1 VKEAVEDSGGNEW
14 SFSSTQFEKCK
25 LCGESYAGDTKNVL
39 DVDRKARVEKATERL
54 HGLLDICHETYD
66 NVDESHCS
74 RFIQLTKYVSVLCR
88 EIYGEDDLN
97 SNDDIFWAHFFL
109 GKALLLSGRLH
120 DAVETLE
127 PVRAKL
133 HMQKP
138 DGWKRHLRSATSNLA
153 TAYYRLQDHSK
164 ALPFFEALYDKHYHI
179 YSNENQC
186 WLKTWLVDC
195 YFCTGALKE
204 AQSMIE
210 PTLRQS
216 EEVNGKNHESTLKL
230 KELRAEIAK
239 ASYNTAKTIDVEGIP
254 DGTLVTV
261 RDYSNGSFRVDSE
274 SSCEGHEFFT
284 VFPQQVIMIPDSDVV
299 LHSLKGAKHLN

>member
-1 VKEAVEDSGGNEW
+1 
-14 SFSSTQFEKCK
+14 
-25 LCGESYAGDTKNVL
+25 
-39 DVDRKARVEKATERL
+39 
-54 HGLLDICHETYD
+54 
-66 NVDESHCS
+66 
-74 RFIQLTKYVSVLCR
+74 
-88 EIYGEDDLN
+88 
-97 SNDDIFWAHFFL
+97 
-109 GKALLLSGRLH
+109 
-120 DAVETLE
+120 
-127 PVRAKL
+127 
-133 HMQKP
+133 
-138 DGWKRHLRSATSNLA
+138 
-153 TAYYRLQDHSK
+153 
-164 ALPFFEALYDKHYHI
+164 
-179 YSNENQC
+179 
-186 WLKTWLVDC
+186 
-195 YFCTGALKE
+195 
-204 AQSMIE
+204 MIE